1 MSLAGQLRD
10 PSDVQPK
17 KPSITDKSLL
27 VFSFSLQIA
36 SQKSFRMFKDTLI
49 VGKILL
55 TCCKLA
61 FLGNYKDKQSRR
73 NEKNNPVQEP
83 AITSHYTTS
92 SDLYYC
98 SWNNLFWWSLTIKK
112 ENINTDNG

>member
-1 MSLAGQLRD
+1 MSLAGQLKD

-83 AITSHYTTS
+83 AIILHLLIFITAAG
-92 SDLYYC
+92 
-98 SWNNLFWWSLTIKK
+98 TISFGGPSPLKK
-112 ENINTDNG
+112 KI